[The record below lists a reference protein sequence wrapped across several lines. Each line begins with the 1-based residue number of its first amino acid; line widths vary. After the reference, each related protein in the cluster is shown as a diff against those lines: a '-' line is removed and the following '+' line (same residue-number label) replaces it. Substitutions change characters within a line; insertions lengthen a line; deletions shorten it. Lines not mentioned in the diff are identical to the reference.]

1 MSTKRHRW
9 LVLMA
14 VLTAGVALVCCG
26 DDDDVAAAAD
36 GGTPPTLD
44 GAKASDGAQ
53 PDVLVP
59 DGGRLSSCVE
69 RPNAIPRPPTGR
81 LPCELIPPGL
91 TL

>member
-1 MSTKRHRW
+1 MRTKRHRW
-9 LVLMA
+9 LVLIA
-14 VLTAGVALVCCG
+14 VLAAGVALVCCG
-26 DDDDVAAAAD
+26 DDDDGAAAD

-44 GAKASDGAQ
+44 GALTSDGAQ

-59 DGGRLSSCVE
+59 DGARLSSCVE
-69 RPNAIPRPPTGR
+69 RPTDIPRPPTGR